1 MEKMPMLGNVSWID
15 RGEVVEGHSITTRV
29 FMESTVEQQ
38 FDGCIE
44 EDEKQ
49 LWGFYLLIGE
59 KETNTQR
66 GIQIINSCGNRVG
79 IWRVLPGGTVG
90 YAAPPD

>member
-1 MEKMPMLGNVSWID
+1 
-15 RGEVVEGHSITTRV
+15 
-29 FMESTVEQQ
+29 MESTVEQQ

-59 KETNTQR
+59 KETNTIPKEEYR
-66 GIQIINSCGNRVG
+66 SLTRVG
-79 IWRVLPGGTVG
+79 IELEYDVFYLEEP
-90 YAAPPD
+90 

>member
-1 MEKMPMLGNVSWID
+1 
-15 RGEVVEGHSITTRV
+15 
-29 FMESTVEQQ
+29 MESTVEQQ

-66 GIQIINSCGNRVG
+66 GIQRSLTRVG
-79 IWRVLPGGTVG
+79 IELEYDVFYLEEP
-90 YAAPPD
+90 

>member
-1 MEKMPMLGNVSWID
+1 MSRDLIAVRWWKVT
-15 RGEVVEGHSITTRV
+15 VHITTRV

-49 LWGFYLLIGE
+49 LWGFYLLSGE
-59 KETNTQR
+59 KETR
-66 GIQIINSCGNRVG
+66 
-79 IWRVLPGGTVG
+79 
-90 YAAPPD
+90 